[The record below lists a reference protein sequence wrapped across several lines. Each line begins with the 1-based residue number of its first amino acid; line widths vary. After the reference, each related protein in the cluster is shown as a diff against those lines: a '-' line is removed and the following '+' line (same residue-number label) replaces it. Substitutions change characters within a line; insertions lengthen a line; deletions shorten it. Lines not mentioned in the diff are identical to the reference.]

1 MVLINFFVRRERKS
15 FSKTSGP
22 PPPLREICDVQ
33 HFTPAQIMTDKGDEV
48 LLVLVPNQGTVC
60 AVDSSA

>member
-1 MVLINFFVRRERKS
+1 MVLINFFVRLERKS

-22 PPPLREICDVQ
+22 PPLREICDVQ
-33 HFTPAQIMTDKGDEV
+33 HFAPVQIMTDKGDEV